1 MVGGLVLASRGLWA
15 QSGDDTP
22 SHQEVSEVAASTAG
36 STYIPV
42 DSWIYPAATR
52 LYAMGYL
59 PTLYLGLRP
68 WTRASLAHMLELS
81 RTELN
86 AEGAPEEA
94 VEIAARLRRELAPE
108 LADAKAASFGVE
120 SVSARVR
127 GIQGPILDDSYH
139 LGQTI
144 VNDYGRPNQ
153 TGFNALTGFS
163 TRGTAG
169 RFSLYLR
176 GEYQHAPSAA
186 GYAPAVAATL
196 AAIDNDPDVPQD
208 TIPAGPI
215 AASDNLRVVEA
226 NASVHLAS
234 HEISFGKSDAWMGP
248 AQGASM
254 GWSNNAEN
262 IYTFRINRVEPLYIP
277 GLSRLTGL
285 FRYDF
290 FVGSLKGHT
299 DPNDPWIHT
308 EKISFKPT
316 PDLEFGFLRSVIWGG
331 KGHVPITI
339 HTFLRSFFSTTAPQ
353 PAVKFSRADPGARFS
368 TFDFSWR
375 VPWQHRLL
383 TIYTDSFAHD
393 NVFPISNP
401 GRSGLRPGIY
411 VSRLPGV
418 SRLDLRVEGVT
429 TNPHDPESS
438 GGILLLT
445 EAVQVQGYTNKGYIV
460 GDWIGREGTGGQ
472 AWLTYHLKPDQQIQ
486 VQYRKAKQASDFI
499 PGGTGQNDLSVE
511 FVLRP
516 LRDLEVKAAA
526 QGEWWKAPLIAN
538 GPQKNFVGT
547 VQLTYYPGGR

>member
-1 MVGGLVLASRGLWA
+1 MVVGLVIASRGLWA

-108 LADAKAASFGVE
+108 LADAKVASFGVE

-127 GIQGPILDDSYH
+127 GIGGPVLDDSYH

-169 RFSLYLR
+169 RLSLYLR
-176 GEYQHAPSAA
+176 GEYQHAPAAA
-186 GYAPAVAATL
+186 GYSPAVAATL
-196 AAIDNDPDVPQD
+196 ATIDMVPNVPQD

-299 DPNDPWIHT
+299 DPNDPWVHT

-445 EAVQVQGYTNKGYIV
+445 EAVQVQGYTNKGYIL

-516 LRDLEVKAAA
+516 IRDLEVKAAA

>member
-1 MVGGLVLASRGLWA
+1 M
-15 QSGDDTP
+15 
-22 SHQEVSEVAASTAG
+22 
-36 STYIPV
+36 
-42 DSWIYPAATR
+42 
-52 LYAMGYL
+52 
-59 PTLYLGLRP
+59 
-68 WTRASLAHMLELS
+68 
-81 RTELN
+81 
-86 AEGAPEEA
+86 
-94 VEIAARLRRELAPE
+94 
-108 LADAKAASFGVE
+108 
-120 SVSARVR
+120 
-127 GIQGPILDDSYH
+127 
-139 LGQTI
+139 
-144 VNDYGRPNQ
+144 
-153 TGFNALTGFS
+153 
-163 TRGTAG
+163 
-169 RFSLYLR
+169 
-176 GEYQHAPSAA
+176 
-186 GYAPAVAATL
+186 
-196 AAIDNDPDVPQD
+196 
-208 TIPAGPI
+208 
-215 AASDNLRVVEA
+215 
-226 NASVHLAS
+226 
-234 HEISFGKSDAWMGP
+234 
-248 AQGASM
+248 
-254 GWSNNAEN
+254 
-262 IYTFRINRVEPLYIP
+262 
-277 GLSRLTGL
+277 

-411 VSRLPGV
+411 VSRLPGA

-445 EAVQVQGYTNKGYIV
+445 EAVQVQGYTNKGYIL